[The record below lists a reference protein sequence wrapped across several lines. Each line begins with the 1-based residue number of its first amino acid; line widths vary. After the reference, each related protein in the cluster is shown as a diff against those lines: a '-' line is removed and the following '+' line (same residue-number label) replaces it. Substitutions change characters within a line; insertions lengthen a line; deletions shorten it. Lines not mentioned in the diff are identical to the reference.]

1 MKKLL
6 FLSFILA
13 VLLLCLPAFA
23 ENPVPGKEKCGK
35 SDCYWCTPMDI
46 TNEDA
51 VWKML
56 CSPITV
62 ISGNQ
67 KEQYLLRA

>member
-1 MKKLL
+1 
-6 FLSFILA
+6 
-13 VLLLCLPAFA
+13 
-23 ENPVPGKEKCGK
+23 
-35 SDCYWCTPMDI
+35 MDI